1 MTNGAEL
8 ELRRRMAS
16 RGVRERARA
25 RVDAKVVGSYPT
37 RAELT
42 RSSVF
47 VDSLALLPQHWHQ
60 RVAALEITVTPSR
73 RRATVFVT
81 SDPWR
86 PPGDDCML
94 CCAAWRGAWIG
105 TPALLDEPPSG
116 PCRKLKAAMSTPRR
130 LFTTNSFRNDHARQ
144 WVCTLELSVTAHN
157 HQWHVLE
164 SNEAWAAAKARAIKA
179 KTSAGVLCI
188 VSAAEAPSNANKSQH
203 IFGFAGFV
211 EFITRSDEGLGA
223 LGIANL

>member
-47 VDSLALLPQHWHQ
+47 VDSLALLPQHWHE
-60 RVAALEITVTPSR
+60 RVAALEITVAPSCH
-73 RRATVFVT
+73 RATALVT
-81 SDPWR
+81 SPG
-86 PPGDDCML
+86 PGDDCML

-144 WVCTLELSVTAHN
+144 WVCTLELLVAARN
-157 HQWHVLE
+157 HQRRALE